1 MENKNIVHCI
11 DCTRYKDD
19 CQGYEHPDDRIG
31 RCCDSYR
38 AKSPT
43 KELSD
48 EEFQKALEI
57 INQTL
62 HPTFFQIVCT
72 EMDKTKTLFL
82 EKSQQYGIGDALANF
97 RDVAA
102 AMQLDPQNLDNC
114 FVALKGYCNKHI
126 SFVQRSTTLTPKV
139 VESLRDIA
147 NYAFI
152 AIAMEQMKEMEGK

>member
-1 MENKNIVHCI
+1 MEDKKIVCCV
-11 DCTRYKDD
+11 DCNRYKDD
-19 CQGYEHPDDRIG
+19 CQGYEYPDDRTG
-31 RCCDSYR
+31 RYCESYVD
-38 AKSPT
+38 KYPP
-43 KELSD
+43 KEVSA
-48 EEFQKALEI
+48 EEFQKAVEI

-62 HPTFFQIVCT
+62 NPTFSQLVCT

-97 RDVAA
+97 RDGAA

-126 SFVQRSTTLTPKV
+126 SFVQRSNKLTPKV
-139 VESLRDIA
+139 IESLRDIA

-152 AIAMEQMKEMEGK
+152 AIAMEQMKESEEK